1 MDKEIVIFENWFS
14 QAKRAQGSNASPTEK
29 ADMITTLLKMASAI
43 ENPEIIE
50 KCYDFF
56 AMFVLRELQTV
67 NVILEN
73 SVHDVMTAAMNAY
86 RHKAFREAEGYFSIL
101 ADSIPNAQLNL
112 AYMIRRKEV
121 LQPVNKYLSRALLL
135 LRDNV
140 EEGNATAIANT
151 ALILAVNLGQSADWE
166 LADKLFDRTDPERA
180 SDAANWW
187 ENINEPESRL
197 VHLWLL
203 RHKLIKAS
211 SFGDATELFEYAKLH
226 YPDIPQW
233 MGTKIS

>member
-1 MDKEIVIFENWFS
+1 MDKETVIFERWFS
-14 QAKRAQGSNASPTEK
+14 QVKRTQGSNADPTEK
-29 ADMITTLLKMASAI
+29 ANMITTLLKMASATK
-43 ENPEIIE
+43 NPEIIE

-67 NVILEN
+67 NIILEN

-86 RHKAFREAEGYFSIL
+86 RHRAFREAEGYFSVL
-101 ADSIPNAQLNL
+101 ADSIPTAQLNL

-121 LQPVNKYLSRALLL
+121 LQPLNKYLSRALRL
-135 LRDNV
+135 LRDSV
-140 EEGNATAIANT
+140 EEGDATAIANT

-166 LADKLFDRTDPERA
+166 LADKLFDRTDPESA
-180 SDAANWW
+180 SDAADWW
-187 ENINEPESRL
+187 ENVNEPESRL

-203 RHKLIKAS
+203 RHKLIKTS
-211 SFGDATELFEYAKLH
+211 PFGDVTELFEYAKLH
-226 YPDIPQW
+226 YPAIPQW